1 MATAPP
7 TGRELDTY
15 RERID
20 RFIAELDEEYY
31 LHYAGLKDTL
41 DLKPLYDKYPELAT
55 LDQAQALGGAAAEG
69 DRGISELWRFASENY
84 LAELTREHAEKSAT
98 LEATLETEVD
108 GETIGYRMIRPTIA
122 NEEDRE
128 RRRRLEDARNRL
140 TEEHINPIHVDG
152 VATLTAAVPRLGSA
166 TYADLYRRFGFRLD
180 DLADQCR
187 AVLESTEQMYE
198 REANKLFRAR
208 AGVGLDEAERW
219 DVARVFRA
227 PGWDEAFPADKM
239 LPALEVSLAD
249 LGIDLRS
256 QQNVELDI
264 EQRPKKSPRAFCAPI
279 EVPGRV
285 VLVIQPMGG
294 ADDWRALFHEAG
306 HTEHYA
312 HVNPDLSVEARR
324 LGDVSVTEAWA
335 TLMEHFLL
343 EPGWLARRLDFPR
356 PDEFAAEAATGSLYL
371 LRRYCGKLL
380 YELEFHAATE
390 LDEKRM
396 SSRYVEILGDA
407 LKIEPSTT
415 DYLGDID
422 PSFYVTGYLRSWALQ
437 AQLRNHF
444 RDRFGSDWFAN
455 RDAGSMLRELWG
467 EGHRLN
473 ADELL
478 ADVTGEELEMEAFAE
493 SLREQLR

>member
-15 RERID
+15 RDRID
-20 RFIAELDEEYY
+20 RFIAELDQEYY
-31 LHYAGLKDTL
+31 LHYAGHKDTL
-41 DLKPLYDKYPELAT
+41 DLKPLYDRYPELSS
-55 LDQAQALGGAAAEG
+55 LDQAQALGEAANG

-84 LAELTREHAEKSAT
+84 LAELTREHAERSAT
-98 LEATLETEVD
+98 LEAQLETTVD
-108 GETIGYRMIRPTIA
+108 GETIGYRMIRPTVA
-122 NEEDRE
+122 NEEDRA
-128 RRRRLEDARNRL
+128 RRQRLEEARNRL
-140 TEEHINPIHVDG
+140 TEEHINPIHVDAFAKVTEAMPG
-152 VATLTAAVPRLGSA
+152 LGSPR
-166 TYADLYRRFGFRLD
+166 YVDLYRRFGFKLD
-180 DLADQCR
+180 ELADQCR
-187 AVLESTEQMYE
+187 AVLDSTEELYE
-198 REANKLFRAR
+198 RTADKLFRTR

-227 PGWDEAFPADKM
+227 PGWDQAFPAEKM
-239 LPALEVSLAD
+239 MPALEVSLAD

-312 HVNPDLSVEARR
+312 HVSPDLPVEAKR

-343 EPGWLARRLDFPR
+343 EPRWLQRRLDFPR
-356 PDEFAAEAATGSLYL
+356 PEEFAAEAATGSLYL

-380 YELEFHAATE
+380 YELEVHAATE
-390 LDEKRM
+390 LDEKAM
-396 SSRYVEILGDA
+396 SSRYVELLGNA
-407 LKIEPSTT
+407 LKIQPSPT

-422 PSFYVTGYLRSWALQ
+422 PSFYVTGSLRSWALQ
-437 AQLRNHF
+437 SQLRNHF
-444 RDRFGSDWFAN
+444 RERFGSDWFAT
-455 RDAGSMLRELWG
+455 REAGSLLRELWG

-478 ADVTGEELEMEAFAE
+478 DEVTGEELEMEAFAE
-493 SLREQLR
+493 SLREQLK

>member
-1 MATAPP
+1 VASAPP
-7 TGRELDTY
+7 TSRELDTY
-15 RERID
+15 RDRID
-20 RFIAELDEEYY
+20 RFIAELDQEYY
-31 LHYAGLKDTL
+31 LHYAGHKDTL
-41 DLKPLYDKYPELAT
+41 DLKPLYEAYPELSE
-55 LDQAQALGGAAAEG
+55 LGQAQALGQAAE
-69 DRGISELWRFASENY
+69 DEPGISELWRFASENY
-84 LAELTREHAEKSAT
+84 LAELTREHAERSAT
-98 LEATLETEVD
+98 LEAQLETTVD
-108 GETIGYRMIRPTIA
+108 GETIGYRMIRPTVA
-122 NEEDRE
+122 NEEDRA
-128 RRRRLEDARNRL
+128 RRQRLEEARNRL

-152 VATLTAAVPRLGSA
+152 VATLNEAVPRLGSP
-166 TYADLYRRFGFRLD
+166 TYADLYRRFGFKLD
-180 DLADQCR
+180 ELADQCR
-187 AVLESTEQMYE
+187 AVLESTEQLYE
-198 REANKLFRAR
+198 READKLFRAR
-208 AGVGLDEAERW
+208 AGVGLGEAERW

-227 PGWDEAFPADKM
+227 PGWDMAFPAEKM
-239 LPALEVSLAD
+239 MPALEVSLAD

-256 QQNVELDI
+256 QENVELDI

-312 HVNPDLSVEARR
+312 HVNPDLPVEARR

-390 LDEKRM
+390 LDEKAM
-396 SSRYVEILGDA
+396 ASRYVEILGNA
-407 LKIEPSTT
+407 LKIEPSPT

-437 AQLRNHF
+437 AQLRDHF
-444 RDRFGSDWFAN
+444 RERFGSDWFAS
-455 RDAGSMLRELWG
+455 RDAGSMLRELWA

-478 ADVTGEELEMEAFAE
+478 ADVTGQELEMEAFAD

>member
-1 MATAPP
+1 MAAAPP
-7 TGRELDTY
+7 TSRELDTY

-20 RFIAELDEEYY
+20 RFVAELDEEYY
-31 LHYAGLKDTL
+31 LHYAGHKDTL
-41 DLKPLYDKYPELAT
+41 DLKALYASYPELSQ
-55 LDQAQALGGAAAEG
+55 LEQAQALGEAASG
-69 DRGISELWRFASENY
+69 DSGVSELWRFASENY
-84 LAELTREHAEKSAT
+84 LAELTREHAEKSAS
-98 LEATLETEVD
+98 LEAQLEVTMD

-122 NEEDRE
+122 NEEDRAKRE
-128 RRRRLEDARNRL
+128 RLEGARNRL
-140 TEEHINPIHVDG
+140 TEEHINPIHIDG
-152 VATLTAAVPRLGSA
+152 IATLNEAVPRLGA
-166 TYADLYRRFGFRLD
+166 PTYADLYRRFGFRLD
-180 DLADQCR
+180 ELADQCR
-187 AVLESTEQMYE
+187 AVLESTEALYE
-198 REANKLFRAR
+198 KEANKLFRTR
-208 AGVGLDEAERW
+208 AGVGLADAERW

-227 PGWDEAFPADKM
+227 PAWDEAFPAEKM
-239 LPALEVSLAD
+239 MPALEVSLAD

-312 HVNPDLSVEARR
+312 HVNPDLPVEARR

-343 EPGWLARRLDFPR
+343 EPGWLASRLDFPR
-356 PDEFAAEAATGSLYL
+356 PAEFAAEAAAGSLYL

-380 YELEFHAATE
+380 YELEFHAATQ
-390 LDEKRM
+390 LDEKAM
-396 SSRYVEILGDA
+396 SSRYVELLGSA
-407 LKIEPSTT
+407 LKIEPSPT

-422 PSFYVTGYLRSWALQ
+422 SSFYVTGYLRSWALQ

-444 RDRFGSDWFAN
+444 RDRLGSAWFSN
-455 RDAGSMLRELWG
+455 REAGSMLRELWG
-467 EGHRLN
+467 EGSRLN

-478 ADVTGEELEMEAFAE
+478 ADVAGEELEMEAFAE
-493 SLREQLR
+493 SLRELLK

>member
-1 MATAPP
+1 MASAPP
-7 TGRELDTY
+7 TSHELDTY

-20 RFIAELDEEYY
+20 RFVAELDEEYY
-31 LHYAGLKDTL
+31 LHYAGHKDTL
-41 DLKPLYDKYPELAT
+41 DLKALYESYPDLSQLE
-55 LDQAQALGGAAAEG
+55 QAQALSEAASG
-69 DRGISELWRFASENY
+69 DSSVSELWRFASENY
-84 LAELTREHAEKSAT
+84 LAELTREHAEKSAAMEAQ
-98 LEATLETEVD
+98 LEATVD
-108 GETIGYRMIRPTIA
+108 GETIGYRMIRPTVA
-122 NEEDRE
+122 NEEDGARRE
-128 RRRRLEDARNRL
+128 RLEEARNRL

-152 VATLTAAVPRLGSA
+152 IATLHEAVPRLGSP
-166 TYADLYRRFGFRLD
+166 TYVDLYRRFGFALD
-180 DLADQCR
+180 ELTDQCR
-187 AVLESTEQMYE
+187 AVLESTEALYE
-198 REANKLFRAR
+198 KEADKLFRLR
-208 AGVGLDEAERW
+208 AGVGLADAERW

-227 PGWDEAFPADKM
+227 PAWDEAFPAEKM
-239 LPALEVSLAD
+239 MPALEVSLAD
-249 LGIDLRS
+249 LGIDLGS

-312 HVNPDLSVEARR
+312 HVNPDLPVEARR

-335 TLMEHFLL
+335 TLMEHLLL
-343 EPGWLARRLDFPR
+343 ETGWLASRLDFPR

-371 LRRYCGKLL
+371 LRRYSAKLL

-390 LDEKRM
+390 LDEKAM
-396 SSRYVEILGDA
+396 SSRYVELLENA
-407 LKIEPSTT
+407 LKIEPSPT

-422 PSFYVTGYLRSWALQ
+422 SSFYVTGYLRSWALQ
-437 AQLRNHF
+437 AQLRNHL
-444 RDRFGSDWFAN
+444 RDRFGSDWFSS
-455 RDAGSMLRELWG
+455 REAGSMLRELWG
-467 EGHRLN
+467 EGSRLN

-493 SLREQLR
+493 SLRELLR

>member
-1 MATAPP
+1 VAAAPP

-20 RFIAELDEEYY
+20 RFVAELDEEYY
-31 LHYAGLKDTL
+31 LHYAGRKDTL
-41 DLKPLYDKYPELAT
+41 DLKALYERYPELSE
-55 LDQAQALGGAAAEG
+55 LDQAQTLGEAAND

-84 LAELTREHAEKSAT
+84 LAELTREHAERSAT
-98 LEATLETEVD
+98 LEAQLETTVD

-122 NEEDRE
+122 NEEDRA
-128 RRRRLEDARNRL
+128 RRERLEEARNRL
-140 TEEHINPIHVDG
+140 TEEHINPIHADAVS
-152 VATLTAAVPRLGSA
+152 TLYEAVPRLGSA
-166 TYADLYRRFGFRLD
+166 TYADLYRRFGFKLEE
-180 DLADQCR
+180 LADQCR
-187 AVLESTEQMYE
+187 AVLDSTEQLYE
-198 REANKLFRAR
+198 READKLFRTR
-208 AGVGLDEAERW
+208 AGVGLGEARRW

-227 PGWDEAFPADKM
+227 PAWDEAFPADKM
-239 LPALEVSLAD
+239 IPALEVSLAD

-294 ADDWRALFHEAG
+294 VDDWRALFHEAG

-312 HVNPDLSVEARR
+312 HVSPDLPVEARR

-343 EPGWLARRLDFPR
+343 EPGWLSRRLDFPR
-356 PDEFAAEAATGSLYL
+356 PKEFTAEAASGSLYL

-390 LDEKRM
+390 LDEKTM
-396 SSRYVEILGDA
+396 SSRYVEILGTA
-407 LKIEPSTT
+407 LKIEPSET

-422 PSFYVTGYLRSWALQ
+422 ASFYVTGYLRSWALQ
-437 AQLRNHF
+437 SQLRNHF
-444 RDRFGSDWFAN
+444 RERFGSDWFAK
-455 RDAGSMLRELWG
+455 REAGSLLRELWG
-467 EGHRLN
+467 EGSRMN

-478 ADVTGEELEMEAFAE
+478 DEVTGEELEMEAFAE
-493 SLREQLR
+493 SLRDQLR

>member
-1 MATAPP
+1 MASAPP
-7 TGRELDTY
+7 TSRELDTY

-20 RFIAELDEEYY
+20 RFVAELDQEYY
-31 LHYAGLKDTL
+31 LHYAGHKDTL
-41 DLKPLYDKYPELAT
+41 DLKPLYDAYPDLSELE
-55 LDQAQALGGAAAEG
+55 QAQALGQAAETDSG
-69 DRGISELWRFASENY
+69 VSELWRFASENY

-98 LEATLETEVD
+98 LEAQLETTVD

-122 NEEDRE
+122 NEDDRA
-128 RRRRLEDARNRL
+128 RRQRLEDARNRL

-152 VATLTAAVPRLGSA
+152 IAILNEAVPRLGAS

-180 DLADQCR
+180 ELADQCR
-187 AVLESTEQMYE
+187 AVLGSTESLYE
-198 REANKLFRAR
+198 TEADKLFRTR
-208 AGVGLDEAERW
+208 AGVGLGEAQRW

-227 PGWDEAFPADKM
+227 PGWDEAFPAEKM
-239 LPALEVSLAD
+239 IPALEVSLAD

-256 QQNVELDI
+256 QQNVELDV

-312 HVNPDLSVEARR
+312 HVNPDLPVEARR

-380 YELEFHAATE
+380 YELEFHAASE
-390 LDEKRM
+390 LDEKAM
-396 SSRYVEILGDA
+396 SARYVEILGDA
-407 LKIEPSTT
+407 LKIEPSPT

-444 RDRFGSDWFAN
+444 RDRFGSDWFAS
-455 RDAGSMLRELWG
+455 REAGSMLRELWG

-473 ADELL
+473 ADDLL
-478 ADVTGEELEMEAFAE
+478 ADVTGEELEMEAFAQ

>member
-1 MATAPP
+1 MASAPP
-7 TGRELDTY
+7 TSRELDTY

-20 RFIAELDEEYY
+20 RFIAELDQEYY
-31 LHYAGLKDTL
+31 LHYAGHKDTL
-41 DLKPLYDKYPELAT
+41 DLKPLYDAYPDLSQ
-55 LDQAQALGGAAAEG
+55 LGQAQALGKAVEG
-69 DRGISELWRFASENY
+69 DSGISELWRFASENY
-84 LAELTREHAEKSAT
+84 LAELTREHAEKSAA
-98 LEATLETEVD
+98 LEAQLETTVD

-122 NEEDRE
+122 NEDDRA
-128 RRRRLEDARNRL
+128 RRQRLEEARNRL

-152 VATLTAAVPRLGSA
+152 VATLYEAVPRLGA
-166 TYADLYRRFGFRLD
+166 TTYADLYRRFGFRLD

-187 AVLESTEQMYE
+187 AVLESTESLYE
-198 REANKLFRAR
+198 TEADKLFRTR
-208 AGVGLDEAERW
+208 AGVGLGEAERW

-227 PGWDEAFPADKM
+227 PGWDQAFPADKM
-239 LPALEVSLAD
+239 MPALEVSLAD

-256 QQNVELDI
+256 QENVELDI

-312 HVNPDLSVEARR
+312 HVNPDLPVEARR

-390 LDEKRM
+390 LDEKAM
-396 SSRYVEILGDA
+396 STRYVELLGEA
-407 LKIEPSTT
+407 LKIEPSPT

-444 RDRFGSDWFAN
+444 RERFGSDWFAS
-455 RDAGSMLRELWG
+455 REAGSMLRELWG

-478 ADVTGEELEMEAFAE
+478 ADVTGEELEMEAFAQ

>member
-1 MATAPP
+1 VASAPP

-31 LHYAGLKDTL
+31 LHYAGHKETL
-41 DLKPLYDKYPELAT
+41 DLKPLYERYPELAT
-55 LDQAQALGGAAAEG
+55 LEQAQALGEAADG

-98 LEATLETEVD
+98 LEAQLEATVD
-108 GETIGYRMIRPTIA
+108 GESVPYRMIRPTVA
-122 NEEDRE
+122 NEEDRA
-128 RRRRLEDARNRL
+128 RRQRLEEARNRL
-140 TEEHINPIHVDG
+140 TEEHINPIHIDAVG
-152 VATLTAAVPRLGSA
+152 KLYEAVPRLGSQ
-166 TYADLYRRFGFRLD
+166 TYADLYRNFGFKLD
-180 DLADQCR
+180 ALADQCR
-187 AVLESTEQMYE
+187 EVLDTTEQLYE
-198 REANKLFRAR
+198 READRLFRTR
-208 AGVGLDEAERW
+208 AGVGLGDAKRW

-239 LPALEVSLAD
+239 IPALDVSLAD
-249 LGIDLRS
+249 LGIDLKS

-312 HVNPDLSVEARR
+312 HVNPDLPVEAKR

-343 EPGWLARRLDFPR
+343 EPGWLSRRLDFPR
-356 PDEFAAEAATGSLYL
+356 PDDFAAEAATGSLYL

-390 LDEKRM
+390 LDEKAM
-396 SSRYVEILGDA
+396 SSRYVELLGSA
-407 LKIEPSTT
+407 LKIEPSPT

-422 PSFYVTGYLRSWALQ
+422 ASFYVTGYLRSWALQ
-437 AQLRNHF
+437 SQLRNHL
-444 RDRFGSDWFAN
+444 RERFGSDWFAN
-455 RDAGSMLRELWG
+455 REAGSLLRELWS
-467 EGHRLN
+467 EGSRLN

-478 ADVTGEELEMEAFAE
+478 DEVTGEELEMAAFAD
-493 SLREQLR
+493 SLREQLK

>member
-1 MATAPP
+1 VASAPP
-7 TGRELDTY
+7 TSRELDTY

-20 RFIAELDEEYY
+20 RFIAELDQEYY

-41 DLKPLYDKYPELAT
+41 DLKPLYDKYPDLSQLE
-55 LDQAQALGGAAAEG
+55 QAQALGEAASEG
-69 DRGISELWRFASENY
+69 DGGISELWRFASENY

-108 GETIGYRMIRPTIA
+108 GEKIGYRMIRPTIA

-128 RRRRLEDARNRL
+128 RRRRLEEARNGL

-152 VATLTAAVPRLGSA
+152 VATLTAAVPRLGSP
-166 TYADLYRRFGFRLD
+166 TYAELYRRFGFRLD
-180 DLADQCR
+180 ELADQCR
-187 AVLESTEQMYE
+187 AVLESTEALYE
-198 REANKLFRAR
+198 READKLFRTR
-208 AGVGLDEAERW
+208 AGVGLSEARRW

-312 HVNPDLSVEARR
+312 HVNPDLPVEARR

-343 EPGWLARRLDFPR
+343 E
-356 PDEFAAEAATGSLYL
+356 
-371 LRRYCGKLL
+371 RYCGKLL

-396 SSRYVEILGDA
+396 SSRYVEILGDS
-407 LKIEPSTT
+407 LKIEPSPT

-444 RDRFGSDWFAN
+444 RERFGSDWFAS
-455 RDAGSMLRELWG
+455 REAGSMLRELWG
-467 EGHRLN
+467 EGHRMN

-493 SLREQLR
+493 SLREQLP

>member
-1 MATAPP
+1 M
-7 TGRELDTY
+7 
-15 RERID
+15 
-20 RFIAELDEEYY
+20 
-31 LHYAGLKDTL
+31 
-41 DLKPLYDKYPELAT
+41 
-55 LDQAQALGGAAAEG
+55 
-69 DRGISELWRFASENY
+69 
-84 LAELTREHAEKSAT
+84 
-98 LEATLETEVD
+98 
-108 GETIGYRMIRPTIA
+108 M
-122 NEEDRE
+122 
-128 RRRRLEDARNRL
+128 
-140 TEEHINPIHVDG
+140 
-152 VATLTAAVPRLGSA
+152 
-166 TYADLYRRFGFRLD
+166 
-180 DLADQCR
+180 
-187 AVLESTEQMYE
+187 
-198 REANKLFRAR
+198 
-208 AGVGLDEAERW
+208 
-219 DVARVFRA
+219 
-227 PGWDEAFPADKM
+227 
-239 LPALEVSLAD
+239 PALEVSLAD
-249 LGIDLRS
+249 LGIDMRS

-312 HVNPDLSVEARR
+312 HVSPDLPVEARR
-324 LGDVSVTEAWA
+324 LGDVSITEAWA

-390 LDEKRM
+390 LDEKAM
-396 SSRYVEILGDA
+396 SSRYVEILGNA
-407 LKIEPSTT
+407 LKIEPSPT

-437 AQLRNHF
+437 SQLRNHF
-444 RDRFGSDWFAN
+444 RERFGSDWFAS

-467 EGHRLN
+467 EGSRMD

-493 SLREQLR
+493 ALREQLR